1 MKPLVI
7 LTRILCVGL
16 FWSLFFIEGVRVIML
31 RNWHFDIFQTAHW
44 NHAWNLWL
52 SGWVIRTPKEWA
64 FVLIILTF
72 IPLWLCGWSAL
83 SLIKWE
89 KIAVKAADF
98 PVILFRKFFF
108 RPVKI
113 ITTSGGMKNI
123 KKKKSYKEVRPK
135 SLRLPLDE
143 RPDVMPSNLLQSPRA
158 KFSAPQSA
166 ANFGATPVGQTNP
179 TPAPTPK
186 FLETPVSSEPKQF
199 SHSLFD
205 MDSKDDDFDFNID
218 DFDLAESDN
227 KKSSPEEAPRKNLP
241 QKRDNQ
247 REMRDNSPKDNSS
260 RDNAPRERNG
270 KKNRDNNANLPATA
284 RHNNQPA
291 NTKQANLPSQ
301 PKGSG
306 NSVLDVIKQHGF
318 DVIAG
323 ATIKNN
329 LIDFIGVAQNQIVLC
344 LIDKETGDW
353 LADEERFNDEE
364 PLWFSESSHR
374 ISPVRKVDI
383 ARKVLTETLD
393 TQGLRFEVKPFV
405 IVSIGNII
413 NAEDMFDIWDD
424 LGVNVTRIDRG
435 TPKEIKLFARTL
447 PDAREPIGK
456 GDFENIKKIIHNI
469 A

>member
-1 MKPLVI
+1 
-7 LTRILCVGL
+7 
-16 FWSLFFIEGVRVIML
+16 ML

-158 KFSAPQSA
+158 KSSAPQSA

-218 DFDLAESDN
+218 DFDLTESDN

-270 KKNRDNNANLPATA
+270 KKIVIIMPIYPQPPAIITS
-284 RHNNQPA
+284 RQIQNKLICRLN
-291 NTKQANLPSQ
+291 
-301 PKGSG
+301 PKAAETPFWMLL
-306 NSVLDVIKQHGF
+306 NSMGLM
-318 DVIAG
+318 
-323 ATIKNN
+323 
-329 LIDFIGVAQNQIVLC
+329 LL
-344 LIDKETGDW
+344 
-353 LADEERFNDEE
+353 
-364 PLWFSESSHR
+364 
-374 ISPVRKVDI
+374 PVRPLK
-383 ARKVLTETLD
+383 TTLLILSVWLK
-393 TQGLRFEVKPFV
+393 TKSSFV
-405 IVSIGNII
+405 
-413 NAEDMFDIWDD
+413 
-424 LGVNVTRIDRG
+424 
-435 TPKEIKLFARTL
+435 
-447 PDAREPIGK
+447 
-456 GDFENIKKIIHNI
+456 
-469 A
+469 